1 MNNLNPGLKCFPLLT
16 RKTYDTVIKAAKC
29 YPISFIFQTSGMG
42 MCSLD
47 TMWTFEFS
55 ENQKSRPSL
64 NDLKHP

>member
-1 MNNLNPGLKCFPLLT
+1 MNNLNPGLKCFPPLT